1 MYAVGYMEGLKC
13 ESVLFKAMSASST
26 KLVLAAIT
34 DEPCTPNEIAE
45 KVKLNQKTVQTV
57 LLELANSNQVR
68 MKKIG
73 RYRLFW
79 KSSGG
84 GRK

>member
-1 MYAVGYMEGLKC
+1 MVTLLSSPFSHKAV
-13 ESVLFKAMSASST
+13 SASSA

-45 KVKLNQKTVQTV
+45 KVKVNQKTAQTV
-57 LLELANSNQVR
+57 LLELAHSNQVK
-68 MKKIG
+68 MKKVG

-79 KSSGG
+79 KPSEPN
-84 GRK
+84 KK

>member
-1 MYAVGYMEGLKC
+1 V
-13 ESVLFKAMSASST
+13 SATST

-45 KVKLNQKTVQTV
+45 KVRLNQKTAQTV
-57 LLELANSNQVR
+57 LLELANAHQVK
-68 MKKIG
+68 MKKVG

-79 KSSGG
+79 KPLGG
-84 GRK
+84 NRK